1 MKNLFVEI
9 ADNHPKREKGLMYR
23 KSLPKNAGM
32 LFKFPRAS
40 SLGFWMKD
48 TYVPLDIAFLDDN
61 GKILQIEEGIP
72 LSTRPIRSNNEC
84 RHVLEVNRGWFKEN
98 GVKIGDLVGGHGI
111 SKTKRMAQAI
121 DPNIPMPN
129 PNQPPQ
135 PVNPDVTLN
144 MSIKDRLKK
153 ADIEG
158 KDLTVI
164 YQTKSGV
171 TLPPK
176 TISPPFEFEE
186 NAEGRHDA
194 VVKVWDNQTAGW
206 KSFLV
211 DNILS
216 LEEVNKPEVA
226 NMLPPENQKKERGIP
241 QVK

>member
-9 ADNHPKREKGLMYR
+9 ADNHPKREKGLMHR
-23 KSLPKNAGM
+23 KSMPKNAGM
-32 LFKFPRAS
+32 LFKFPYAS
-40 SLGFWMKD
+40 NFGFWMKD
-48 TYVPLDIAFLDDN
+48 TYVPLDIAFLDDH

-72 LSTRPIRSNNEC
+72 LSTKPIRSNNEC

-98 GVKIGDLVGGHGI
+98 GVKVGDLVGGHGL
-111 SKTKRMAQAI
+111 SRTKRMAQAI
-121 DPNIPMPN
+121 DPNMPPMPN
-129 PNQPPQ
+129 PNQQQPQ
-135 PVNPDVTLN
+135 QQPINPDVTLN

-153 ADIEG
+153 ADLEG

-164 YQTKSGV
+164 YQTKSGI

-176 TISPPFEFEE
+176 TISPPFEFEKNE
-186 NAEGRHDA
+186 DGRHEG

-216 LEEVNKPEVA
+216 LEEVG
-226 NMLPPENQKKERGIP
+226 KKEEGIP
-241 QVK
+241 QVKKE